1 VCDVFAAR
9 AAEPGQDGVQAGG
22 EIGGED
28 LGGAV
33 DAERWRLTVPL
44 ALDDGG
50 DNFAG

>member
-1 VCDVFAAR
+1 MFAGG
-9 AAEPGQDGVQAGG
+9 AAEPVEDGVQAGG
-22 EIGGED
+22 EIAGED